1 MLSSVKQ
8 IDLHDVLE
16 GVPAFI
22 TITTMALTYS
32 IGDGL
37 TLGIL
42 SYVLI
47 NLLYN
52 LFAKK
57 EDKRPVS
64 TVMVILAI
72 LFIIKLLFI

>member
-1 MLSSVKQ
+1 M
-8 IDLHDVLE
+8 
-16 GVPAFI
+16 
-22 TITTMALTYS
+22 
-32 IGDGL
+32 

-72 LFIIKLLFI
+72 LFIIKLLFIYLLI